1 MPVNVVWQLASLLG
15 DLVNII
21 LSEMPLASLIRSLQ
35 VLHALRLAHGQEKAM
50 SSELADSLGQP
61 DQVGLDLGL

>member
-35 VLHALRLAHGQEKAM
+35 VLHALRLAHGQEEAM
-50 SSELADSLGQP
+50 RSELADSLGQP